1 MTEAPMETTIDAQ
14 VGERLR
20 AARLR
25 VVLTQGELASALGVD
40 RSTVAKWESGE
51 RAMTVSTLTRAAQV
65 LRIPPAA
72 LLEEPGRSAQHQAV
86 QLLTTT
92 LEHRPDLLPPM
103 LATLEQLLQQPSST
117 ST

>member
-1 MTEAPMETTIDAQ
+1 MSSRADETTIDAQ

-25 VVLTQGELASALGVD
+25 AVLTQEELARALGVD

-51 RAMTVSTLTRAAQV
+51 RAMTVSALMRAAQV
-65 LRIPPAA
+65 LGVAPAA
-72 LLEEPGRSAQHQAV
+72 VLEGQRRSAQQQAV
-86 QLLTTT
+86 QLLAST

-103 LATLEQLLQQPSST
+103 LAALEQLLGQPPSPSS
-117 ST
+117 

>member
-1 MTEAPMETTIDAQ
+1 MTEGSAGTTIDVQ

-25 VVLTQGELASALGVD
+25 AVLTQGELASALRVD

-51 RAMTVSTLTRAAQV
+51 RAMTVSALTRAAQV
-65 LRIPPAA
+65 LGIAPAT
-72 LLEEPGRSAQHQAV
+72 LLEEAGRSAQHQAV

-103 LATLEQLLQQPSST
+103 LATLEQLLEQSSSPSG
-117 ST
+117 